1 MIVSWE
7 CASASCRFA
16 VQLCRSGS
24 RLGGQCMRTPT
35 GLFLRRRAVRFA
47 AQVLNPIAAVPLC
60 VVLSGL
66 VRLQHC
72 PTTGA
77 ITICDSARRPWTPA
91 PLRMARPTHGSAA
104 LQRLQ
109 RTVIRV
115 RQVGDG
121 QGVLRRIYRYRS
133 LITLMTRSSASR
145 SARVRTSS
153 SRRSRRSSAAS
164 AAYAL

>member
-77 ITICDSARRPWTPA
+77 IPFVTAPATTPA
-91 PLRMARPTHGSAA
+91 ALRIARPTHSSAA

-115 RQVGDG
+115 RKVGDG